1 MKVRLRSR
9 GSQVRVVMG
18 VIGVLSTAVV
28 LSGCG
33 RAAERAA
40 APDEASTSEQ
50 APAEGSAPP
59 AAESPSD
66 ASTQDS
72 AAGSVQSSLATFVSL
87 ENRLAP
93 RWARDGLSITWQVTK
108 TQNKF
113 WDGGSRPDAA
123 PPKGL
128 QGLVQSFDSGAYTTR
143 LEVNRSASDQS
154 FVLTPVAIVDSQQF
168 PLSPITFSFFT
179 APSERRVRS
188 GAVASGGIEISGW
201 NMRNNDQTCDVNSAD
216 QAQTET
222 WTERTPRG
230 LLAYD
235 VVLRCPGRA
244 EGTSEVLI
252 RTSKLG

>member
-1 MKVRLRSR
+1 MEDRLRR
-9 GSQVRVVMG
+9 HGSQFRVVT
-18 VIGVLSTAVV
+18 GVLVALSAAVM

-33 RAAERAA
+33 GAAERAA
-40 APDEASTSEQ
+40 APEEASTSEQ
-50 APAEGSAPP
+50 APAEGSAAP

-66 ASTQDS
+66 PSTEDS
-72 AAGSVQSSLATFVSL
+72 AAESVQSSLATFVSL
-87 ENRLAP
+87 ENQLAP
-93 RWARDGLSITWQVTK
+93 WWARDGISITWQVTK

-128 QGLVQSFDSGAYTTR
+128 QGLDQSFDSGAYKTR

-154 FVLTPVAIVDSQQF
+154 FVLTPVATVDGQPF
-168 PLSPITFSFFT
+168 ALSPITFSFFT

-188 GAVASGGIEISGW
+188 GALASGGVELSGW
-201 NMRNNDQTCDVNSAD
+201 NLRNNDRTCDVNSAD
-216 QAQTET
+216 QAQSES

-244 EGTSEVLI
+244 QGPSQVLI
-252 RTSKLG
+252 RTSRLG